1 MFKKSQQVNVIYKV
15 EPSSDEYHKLG
26 KITGNRRVKRLNVE
40 RIKDSMLKRNFLNC
54 IPIIVDKDGRIIDGQ
69 HRYESA
75 TSLGIPI
82 YVVMVEDEDV
92 GSIAIALN
100 TNKSNWTLA
109 DFARYWAEQEDDP
122 KAAEIYKTYLSY
134 YEANNSTH
142 GVLIAIFNGETS
154 RHFSTKDG
162 GNKEFKEGRLP
173 FGSFNRNHIE
183 ATLFKLREIK
193 NSSMMVRIKPSTL
206 RKQQFQEALLEAFA
220 TPCFNYDKFVRNL
233 CCSNHQFNEFAK
245 KEDMFKEI
253 MRIHNKRVRKS

>member
-54 IPIIVDKDGRIIDGQ
+54 IPIIVDKNGKIIDGQ
-69 HRYESA
+69 HRYKSA

-100 TNKSNWTLA
+100 TNKSNWSLN
-109 DFARYWAEQEDDP
+109 DFARYWAEQKDDP
-122 KAAEIYKTYLSY
+122 MIAEIYKIYLAY
-134 YEANNSTH
+134 HEANHSTH

-154 RHFSTKDG
+154 RHFSMKNG

-173 FGSFNRNHIE
+173 FGGFNRNHIE
-183 ATLFKLREIK
+183 DTLSKFRKIK
-193 NSSMMVRIKPSTL
+193 NASMTNRITSRTL
-206 RKQQFQEALLEAFA
+206 RKQQFQEALLEAFQV
-220 TPCFNYDKFVRNL
+220 PCFNFDKFLKNL
-233 CCSNHQFNEFAK
+233 CCSRHQFNEFAK

-253 MRIHNKRVRKS
+253 MRIHNKRVKK

>member
-1 MFKKSQQVNVIYKV
+1 MFKKSQQANVIYKV
-15 EPSSDEYHKLG
+15 ESTSDMYYTLG
-26 KITGNRRVKRLNVE
+26 GITGNRRLKKLNVE

-54 IPIIVDKDGRIIDGQ
+54 IPIIVDKKGRIIDGQ

-92 GSIAIALN
+92 GAIAIALN
-100 TNKSNWTLA
+100 TNKSNWTLN

-134 YEANNSTH
+134 HGANHSTH

-154 RHFSTKDG
+154 RHFSMKNG

-173 FGSFNRNHIE
+173 FGNFNRNHIE

-193 NSSMMVRIKPSTL
+193 NSSMMDRIKPATL
-206 RKQQFQEALLEAFA
+206 RKQQFQEALLEAFE
-220 TPCFNYDKFVRNL
+220 TPCFNYDRFIRNL
-233 CCSNHQFNEFAK
+233 CCSKHQFNQFAK
-245 KEDMFKEI
+245 KDDMFSEI
-253 MRIHNKRVRKS
+253 MRIHNKKVKK